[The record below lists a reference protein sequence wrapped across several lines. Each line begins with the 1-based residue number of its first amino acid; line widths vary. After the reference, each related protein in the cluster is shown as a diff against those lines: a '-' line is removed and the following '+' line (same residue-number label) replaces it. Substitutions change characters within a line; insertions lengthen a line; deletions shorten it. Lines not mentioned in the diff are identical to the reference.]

1 MFRQN
6 MVDWAQVHAV
16 VWTEIVQGVMAA
28 LLEGFARVDK
38 CSTEGRAA
46 MSMDLQVQ

>member
-1 MFRQN
+1 
-6 MVDWAQVHAV
+6 VHAV
-16 VWTEIVQGVMAA
+16 VWTEVVQGVMAA

-46 MSMDLQVQ
+46 MSMDLQVQSHDVQIVET